1 MTDAKFTLYGRKGSG
16 SLAVQI
22 VLEETG
28 APYELCWVESTPQ
41 AVESLR
47 RVNPAG
53 KVPVLVLPDGT
64 AVSESA
70 AILIHLSTAF
80 PAARLAPAPGTSA
93 HARYLHW
100 MVYLSAN
107 LYETALRYFYAERY
121 SCAGPQGAPAIQA
134 RACED
139 YTRHLETLA
148 ATLSPY
154 LLGDTYTAADPYLYT
169 LAGWHPELQALQQRL
184 PPLARHAELLRQR
197 AATRRSEQ
205 DHAE

>member
-1 MTDAKFTLYGRKGSG
+1 MTDPKFRLYGRKGSG
-16 SLAVQI
+16 SLAVQM

-28 APYELCWVESTPQ
+28 APYELHWVESTPQ
-41 AVESLR
+41 AVELLR

-64 AVSESA
+64 AVAESA
-70 AILIHLSTAF
+70 ALLIYLSSAF

-93 HARYLHW
+93 HARFLQW

-107 LYETALRYFYAERY
+107 LYESALRYYYADRY
-121 SCAGPQGAPAIQA
+121 SSAGAQGAPAIQA
-134 RACED
+134 RALEQ
-139 YTRHLETLA
+139 YSHHLGTLA

-154 LLGDTYTAADPYLYT
+154 VLGETYSAADPYLYT
-169 LAGWHPELQALQQRL
+169 LAGWHPELASLQQRL
-184 PPLARHAELLRQR
+184 PSLARHAELLRQR
-197 AATRRSEQ
+197 ASTRRSEQ

>member
-1 MTDAKFTLYGRKGSG
+1 MTDAKFRLYGRKGSG

-28 APYELCWVESTPQ
+28 APYELHWVESTPQ

-53 KVPVLVLPDGT
+53 KVPALVLPDGT

-70 AILIHLSTAF
+70 ALLIYLSTAF

-93 HARYLHW
+93 HARYLQW

-107 LYETALRYFYAERY
+107 V
-121 SCAGPQGAPAIQA
+121 
-134 RACED
+134 
-139 YTRHLETLA
+139 
-148 ATLSPY
+148 
-154 LLGDTYTAADPYLYT
+154 
-169 LAGWHPELQALQQRL
+169 
-184 PPLARHAELLRQR
+184 
-197 AATRRSEQ
+197 
-205 DHAE
+205 

>member
-1 MTDAKFTLYGRKGSG
+1 MTDAKFQLYGRKGSG
-16 SLAVQI
+16 SLAVQM

-28 APYELCWVESTPQ
+28 APYELHWVESTPQ
-41 AVESLR
+41 AIASLR

-53 KVPVLVLPDGT
+53 KVPALVLPDGT
-64 AVSESA
+64 AVAESA
-70 AILIHLSTAF
+70 ALLIYLSTAF
-80 PAARLAPAPGTSA
+80 PAARLAPPPGTSA
-93 HARYLHW
+93 HARYLQW

-107 LYETALRYFYAERY
+107 VYESALRYFYADRY
-121 SCAGPQGAPAIQA
+121 SSAGAQGAPAVQA
-134 RACED
+134 RALEE

-154 LLGDTYTAADPYLYT
+154 VLGETYSAADPYLYT
-169 LAGWHPELQALQQRL
+169 LAGWHPQLASLQQRL

>member
-1 MTDAKFTLYGRKGSG
+1 MTDAKFRLYGRKGSG

-28 APYELCWVESTPQ
+28 APYELHWVDSTPQ

-53 KVPVLVLPDGT
+53 KVPALGLPDGT

-70 AILIHLSTAF
+70 ALLIYLSTAF
-80 PAARLAPAPGTSA
+80 PAARLAPPPGTSA
-93 HARYLHW
+93 HARYLQW

-107 LYETALRYFYAERY
+107 VYESALRYFYAERY
-121 SCAGPQGAPAIQA
+121 SSAGAQGAPAIQA
-134 RACED
+134 RALEE
-139 YTRHLETLA
+139 YTRHLETLT

-154 LLGDTYTAADPYLYT
+154 VLGETYSAADPYLYT
-169 LAGWHPELQALQQRL
+169 LAGWHPQLKALQARL

-197 AATRRSEQ
+197 AATRKAEQ

>member
-1 MTDAKFTLYGRKGSG
+1 MTDAKFRLYGRKGSG

-28 APYELCWVESTPQ
+28 APYELHWVGSTPQ
-41 AVESLR
+41 ALEGLR

-53 KVPVLVLPDGT
+53 KVPALVLPDGT

-70 AILIHLSTAF
+70 ALLIYLSTAF
-80 PAARLAPAPGTSA
+80 PAARLAPPAGTSA
-93 HARYLHW
+93 HARYLQW
-100 MVYLSAN
+100 MVFLSAN
-107 LYETALRYFYAERY
+107 VYESALRYFYAERY
-121 SCAGPQGAPAIQA
+121 SSAAAQGAPAIQA
-134 RACED
+134 RALEE

-154 LLGDTYTAADPYLYT
+154 VLGETYSAADPYLYT
-169 LAGWHPELQALQQRL
+169 LAGWHPQLPALQQRL
-184 PPLARHAELLRQR
+184 PALARHAELLRQR
-197 AATRRSEQ
+197 AATRRAEE